1 MDIAIIGGGST
12 GLLLAAY
19 FATENKVT
27 LYVRNRLQAIQIN
40 KEGVTTIDGENT
52 YKSFPKACAI
62 TELKD
67 CEADVLFICVKQV
80 NIEAV
85 LLEIDRLKRDLPIIF
100 LQNGNGHIKQL
111 ENRSEAIYLGVLD
124 HGAMRLD
131 PVTVVHT
138 GKGTIY
144 VARYLNAEQG
154 TISKLEL
161 LDTKRFPIYIALD
174 WQRLIYEKLIINIV
188 INPLTALFD
197 IKNGS
202 ILTNTYFKLIA
213 KEICKEAAD
222 ALKLNIEE
230 NWEKVI
236 QVILKTKDNYSSMH
250 QDLNACR
257 KTEIEAILGGVM
269 TPSTPY
275 ITMVYHSIKG
285 LELKK
290 GIVE

>member
-1 MDIAIIGGGST
+1 MHIAIIGGGST
-12 GLLLAAY
+12 GLLLATY

-27 LYVRNRLQAIQIN
+27 IYVRSPLQAIKIN

-52 YKSFPKACAI
+52 YKSFPEAYAI

-67 CEADVLFICVKQV
+67 CEADLLFICVKQV

-85 LLEIDRLKRDLPIIF
+85 LLEIDGLKQNLPIIF
-100 LQNGNGHIKQL
+100 LQNGSAHIKQL
-111 ENRSEAIYLGVLD
+111 ENRSEEIYLGVLD

-131 PVTVVHT
+131 PITVAHT
-138 GKGTIY
+138 GKGAIR
-144 VARYLNAEQG
+144 VARYLNAEQD
-154 TISKLEL
+154 TISNLEL
-161 LDTKRFPIYIALD
+161 LDTMSFPIYIAYD
-174 WQRLIYEKLIINIV
+174 WQKLIYEKLIINIV
-188 INPLTALFD
+188 INPLTALFG
-197 IKNGS
+197 IKNGG

-213 KEICKEAAD
+213 REICKEAAD
-222 ALKLNIEE
+222 VLKLNIEE

-236 QVILKTKDNYSSMH
+236 QVILKTKHNYSSMH
-250 QDLNACR
+250 QDLNAGR

-285 LELKK
+285 LELNK
-290 GIVE
+290 GNVE